1 MRPSVLYI
9 THRVPWPPD
18 RGDRIRTWNVLRY
31 LSTRANVDLA
41 CLADDPV
48 SVETMKELQRVT
60 RRLAVIPHS
69 GKQRY
74 VTGLFSILTGNTVT
88 EGLFDCASM
97 RTILTTWPASGPAGA
112 CSVIA
117 ARISTR

>member
-48 SVETMKELQRVT
+48 SDETMKELQRVT

-74 VTGLFSILTGNTVT
+74 VTGLFSLLTGNTVT
-88 EGLFDCASM
+88 EGLFDSASM
-97 RTILTTWPASGPAGA
+97 RTLLSASCGEM
-112 CSVIA
+112 SI
-117 ARISTR
+117 

>member
-9 THRVPWPPD
+9 TPRVPWPPD

-41 CLADDPV
+41 CLADEPV
-48 SVETMKELQRVT
+48 SDETMKELQRVT

-74 VTGLFSILTGNTVT
+74 VTGLFSLLTGNTVT
-88 EGLFDCASM
+88 EGLFDSASM
-97 RTILTTWPASGPAGA
+97 RTLLSASCGEM
-112 CSVIA
+112 SI
-117 ARISTR
+117 